1 MRSAG
6 RPTLSWPRWHSLMV
20 KADWI
25 KPGAIVIDVGIN
37 RLDAD
42 LGENPEGLS
51 GTWTLTII
59 VPSRVRSRRCPE
71 VSVP

>member
-1 MRSAG
+1 
-6 RPTLSWPRWHSLMV
+6 MV

-59 VPSRVRSRRCPE
+59 VPLRVQSRQRPA
-71 VSVP
+71 VSVR

>member
-1 MRSAG
+1 
-6 RPTLSWPRWHSLMV
+6 MV

-42 LGENPEGLS
+42 PGENPEGWS

-59 VPSRVRSRRCPE
+59 VPSRVRSRRCPA
-71 VSVP
+71 VSVR